1 MLLTV
6 VFVERSLSLN
16 IKIVSH
22 TFYPPEFAKS
32 QFNCACC
39 SVYSA
44 QAWYIV
50 AGRQGNWRDDGA
62 YPQPQSIAKPDGG
75 THHFGIEPFFK
86 TQDSNRMSMAVGG
99 RARTLPK
106 GDDDLLRHDLYL
118 SVCFHC
124 GNESVWKNE
133 RMIWP
138 VRGGSEQ
145 PNPDLSAEIQDD
157 YLEAASIVQQS
168 PRAAAALLRLCI
180 QKLTRQLGL
189 PGKNINDDISAL
201 VQRGLNPEVQQALDI
216 VRVVGNNAVH
226 PSEIHLSD
234 DKSTANALF
243 ELVNFIADQMIS
255 FPKKRAAM
263 FASLPS
269 GALSGISKRDA

>member
-1 MLLTV
+1 
-6 VFVERSLSLN
+6 
-16 IKIVSH
+16 
-22 TFYPPEFAKS
+22 
-32 QFNCACC
+32 
-39 SVYSA
+39 
-44 QAWYIV
+44 
-50 AGRQGNWRDDGA
+50 
-62 YPQPQSIAKPDGG
+62 
-75 THHFGIEPFFK
+75 
-86 TQDSNRMSMAVGG
+86 MAVGG
-99 RARTLPK
+99 RAQALPK
-106 GDDDLLRHDLYL
+106 GEDDLLRHDLYL

-124 GNESVWKNE
+124 GNESVWKSD

-145 PNPDLSAEIQDD
+145 PNPDLSAEIQSD

-180 QKLTRQLGL
+180 QKLTRQLGF
-189 PGKNINDDISAL
+189 PGKNINDDISVL

-226 PSEIHLSD
+226 PSAIDLND

-243 ELVNFIADQMIS
+243 GLVNFIADQMIT

-269 GALSGISKRDA
+269 GALLGISKRDA